1 MQQQHT
7 FSPTLLNM
15 LVSLQLTTKGYKSKI
30 NFHPTQKWKRS
41 GIGVQGL
48 MQYISYCDFEAIN
61 WSFWELPQ

>member
-1 MQQQHT
+1 
-7 FSPTLLNM
+7 M

-61 WSFWELPQ
+61 WSFLELPQ